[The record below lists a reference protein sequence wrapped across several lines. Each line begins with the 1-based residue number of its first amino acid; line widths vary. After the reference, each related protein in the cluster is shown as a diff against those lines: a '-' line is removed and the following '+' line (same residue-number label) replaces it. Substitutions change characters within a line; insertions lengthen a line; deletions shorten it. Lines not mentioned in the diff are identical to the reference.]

1 MKVLQGFAGAWAAED
16 AESALAVGVFD
27 GMHSGH
33 RSVLAAV
40 CRHAAAGGLRPG
52 VVTFDPHPL
61 AVVAPDRAPAMI
73 TDIDQRLELLEGLG
87 MELVA
92 VVAFDE
98 VTRAW
103 SPSDFA
109 LGLLAGTLRARVV
122 LAGEDFRFAKDRV
135 GDVGV
140 LRELGAIGGFETEVV
155 PLVGGAARPASSSAV
170 RALIAAG
177 DVAAAADEL
186 ERPHE
191 VRGVAAV
198 REGVVAIAVPPA
210 MAMPPA
216 GAYAGNVGRS
226 STERIPALIRIG
238 DGLSVEPLAPG
249 AVRSGSIRVRFVARL
264 PEGSGD
270 IAAAVRSLVVP
281 PGS

>member
-1 MKVLQGFAGAWAAED
+1 MKVLQGFAGAWATQD

-40 CRHAAAGGLRPG
+40 CRHAEAGGLLPG

-122 LAGEDFRFAKDRV
+122 LAGEDFRFAKDRA
-135 GDVGV
+135 GDVDA
-140 LRELGAIGGFETEVV
+140 LRELGVIGGYETEVV
-155 PLVGGAARPASSSAV
+155 PLVGADRPASSSAV

-177 DVAAAADEL
+177 EVGAAADEL

-191 VRGVAAV
+191 VRGVAAI
-198 REGVVAIAVPPA
+198 RGGVMAIAVPPG

-238 DGLSVEPLAPG
+238 DGMSIEPLAAG
-249 AVRSGSIRVRFVARL
+249 AVRNGAIRIRFVARL

-270 IAAAVRSLVVP
+270 VAAAVRSIVVP

>member
-1 MKVLQGFAGAWAAED
+1 MRVLRGFAGAWARQDVET
-16 AESALAVGVFD
+16 ALAIGVFD

-40 CRHAAAGGLRPG
+40 RRHAEDRGLLPG

-73 TDIDQRLELLEGLG
+73 TDIDQRIELLEGLG

-122 LAGEDFRFAKDRV
+122 LAGEDFRFAKDRA
-135 GDVGV
+135 GDVRV
-140 LRELGAIGGFETEVV
+140 LGELGVRGGYETEVV
-155 PLVGGAARPASSSAV
+155 PLVGAGRPASSSSV
-170 RALIAAG
+170 RALIASG
-177 DVAAAADEL
+177 DVEAAADEL
-186 ERPHE
+186 DRPHE
-191 VRGVAAV
+191 VRGVATV
-198 REGVVAIAVPPA
+198 DDGVISIAVPPA

-216 GAYAGNVGRS
+216 GSYAGNVGRS
-226 STERIPALIRIG
+226 STERIPALIRVGEAMSIQ
-238 DGLSVEPLAPG
+238 PLAAG
-249 AVRSGSIRVRFVARL
+249 AVGGGAIRIRFVARL

-270 IAAAVRSLVVP
+270 VAAAVRSLVVP

>member
-1 MKVLQGFAGAWAAED
+1 MKVLQGFAGGWAAQA

-40 CRHAAAGGLRPG
+40 CRHAETDGLLPG

-73 TDIDQRLELLEGLG
+73 TDIDQRLELLEGMG

-122 LAGEDFRFAKDRV
+122 LAGEDFRFAKDRA

-140 LRELGAIGGFETEVV
+140 LRELGVIGGYETEVV
-155 PLVGGAARPASSSAV
+155 PLVGADRPASSSAV

-177 DVAAAADEL
+177 DVGAAADEL

-191 VRGVAAV
+191 VRGVATV
-198 REGVVAIAVPPA
+198 GSGVIAIMVPPG
-210 MAMPPA
+210 MAMPPP

-238 DGLSVEPLAPG
+238 DGMSIEPLAAG
-249 AVRSGSIRVRFVARL
+249 AVRSGTIRIRFVARL

-270 IAAAVRSLVVP
+270 VVAVVRSIVVP

>member
-1 MKVLQGFAGAWAAED
+1 MKVLQGFAGAWATQD
-16 AESALAVGVFD
+16 AGSALAVGVFD

-40 CRHAAAGGLRPG
+40 CRHAMAGGLLPG

-87 MELVA
+87 MKLVA

-122 LAGEDFRFAKDRV
+122 LAGEDFRFAKDRA

-140 LRELGAIGGFETEVV
+140 LRELGVIGGYGTEVV
-155 PLVGGAARPASSSAV
+155 PLVGAGRSASSSAV

-177 DVAAAADEL
+177 EVGAAADEL

-191 VRGVAAV
+191 VRGVATV
-198 REGVVAIAVPPA
+198 GDGVIAIAVPPG

-226 STERIPALIRIG
+226 SIERMPALIRIG
-238 DGLSVEPLAPG
+238 DGMSIEPLAAG
-249 AVRSGSIRVRFVARL
+249 AVRSGAIRIRFVARL

-270 IAAAVRSLVVP
+270 VAAAVRSLVVP